1 MIRTSL
7 SKWTVG
13 SQSRSTLRL
22 RGIPDQ
28 VVHFGGAQDRG
39 IDPDVLLPV
48 EASVREGDLDQV
60 ADRVADAGGDDVV
73 LRAILLQHQSRP
85 TPDIS
90 NCRTGSPPISAPVS
104 RPISGRAEALR
115 SRPSRSWTKPTCGP
129 PSRTC
134 AAIPRR
140 LSTAEIS
147 ASISKSLSRAHQC
160 WSRRAPSKSKRRGKP
175 SSLVPL
181 AVASSERRPARAW
194 RRRNGRSSESCIY
207 MNRRPPR
214 TRITKR
220 ILMRIQPRRPSLS
233 TGPADSTPPHSGVR
247 NPRRLLVH
255 LQYDRRGSPGA
266 RQRHVPPLKIHVS
279 ASDAC

>member
-1 MIRTSL
+1 MIRISL
-7 SKWTVG
+7 SKSTVG
-13 SQSRSTLRL
+13 SQSRSNFALV
-22 RGIPDQ
+22 G
-28 VVHFGGAQDRG
+28 
-39 IDPDVLLPV
+39 LPIRWSTS
-48 EASVREGDLDQV
+48 AGRRNAGSIRTCSCQSRPGVREGDLDQV

-85 TPDIS
+85 SPDIS

-140 LSTAEIS
+140 LATAEIS
-147 ASISKSLSRAHQC
+147 ASISQSLSRAHQC

-214 TRITKR
+214 TRITR
-220 ILMRIQPRRPSLS
+220 QTYSYEDSAATSVSFNGPCGLNS
-233 TGPADSTPPHSGVR
+233 TA
-247 NPRRLLVH
+247 
-255 LQYDRRGSPGA
+255 
-266 RQRHVPPLKIHVS
+266 
-279 ASDAC
+279 